1 MTLSEFLLA
10 RYTEEENEARGIVD
24 RDEFSYDVTADRRF
38 EAYGDHIEAGVGRVT
53 AGLEAKRQVVKRH
66 HIREVSP
73 SCAECG
79 GYTATSDEVRGIA
92 HHGYAI
98 PWPCPTLRLL
108 AAVYADH
115 PDYREEWR
123 A

>member
-24 RDEFSYDVTADRRF
+24 RDEFSYDVT
-38 EAYGDHIEAGVGRVT
+38 EAGVGRVT